1 MRIKC
6 SEDFCNNN
14 KHFQKDGFYFRKSDS
29 KKIQRYRC
37 KLCGKR
43 TSTAQLSPAYNQKKR
58 TINHLVESL
67 ICSKVSYRRA
77 AKILNVDKKT
87 IHRKVIFLGLEAR
100 KYNQKFLRVL
110 YKNKASHIQ
119 FDDLITKEKTKLKP
133 LTISAAVDAD
143 KGYLL
148 SFVAAQI
155 PSFGHL
161 AKISRKKYGKR
172 KSFHKEALKK
182 MFEEIF
188 PYVDEYAEIR
198 SDEHQLYPGFVNH
211 YFPKS
216 FYKRFPSIKGCV
228 AGQGELK
235 RSARDPLFKINHKF
249 AMMRDDINRLV
260 RRSWCVTQS
269 VEMLQHH
276 LEIYKKFHNSKLA

>member
-1 MRIKC
+1 MALRC
-6 SEDFCNNN
+6 SEDSCFNN
-14 KHFQKDGFYFRKSDS
+14 KYFQKDGFYFRKSDS

-37 KLCGKR
+37 KICGKR
-43 TSTAQLSPAYNQKKR
+43 TSNAQLSSAYGQKKR

-87 IHRKVIFLGLEAR
+87 IQRKVIFLGLKAK
-100 KYNQKFLRVL
+100 KYNHKFLKIF
-110 YKNKASHIQ
+110 YKRKATHIQ

-133 LTISAAVDAD
+133 LTISATVDVD
-143 KGYLL
+143 SGLLL
-148 SFVAAQI
+148 SLVASQI

-172 KSFHKEALKK
+172 ESFHKVGLKT
-182 MFEEIF
+182 MFDEIYPF
-188 PYVDEYAEIR
+188 VDEFSEIR
-198 SDEHQLYPGFVNH
+198 SDEHNLYPSFVSQ

-235 RSARDPLFKINHKF
+235 RSARDPLFGINHKF

-276 LEIYKKFHNSKLA
+276 LEIYKKFHNTKLV

>member
-1 MRIKC
+1 MRLKC
-6 SEDFCNNN
+6 SEDSCFNT
-14 KHFQKDGFYFRKSDS
+14 KYFQKDGFYFRKSDS

-37 KLCGKR
+37 KVCGKR
-43 TSTAQLSPAYNQKKR
+43 TSNAQLSAAYGQKKR

-77 AKILNVDKKT
+77 AKILKVDKKT
-87 IHRKVIFLGLEAR
+87 IHRKVIFLGLKAK
-100 KYNQKFLRVL
+100 KYNEKFLKTFYNR
-110 YKNKASHIQ
+110 KATHIQ

-133 LTISAAVDAD
+133 LTISATVDVNS
-143 KGYLL
+143 GLLL
-148 SFVAAQI
+148 SLVASQI

-161 AKISRKKYGKR
+161 AKVSRKKYGQR
-172 KSFHKEALKK
+172 KSFHKVGLKT
-182 MFEEIF
+182 MFDEIQ

-198 SDEHQLYPGFVNH
+198 SDEHGLYPGFVSQ
-211 YFPKS
+211 YFPKAL
-216 FYKRFPSIKGCV
+216 YKRFPSIKGCV

-235 RSARDPLFKINHKF
+235 RSARDPLFGINHKF

-276 LEIYKKFHNSKLA
+276 LEIYKKFHNTNLA